1 MAGEF
6 RWFADGE
13 QRVGPSTMPRNHA
26 ELPGH
31 RPTVREKLRSYSNL
45 PESGLS
51 SPVVAACAGI
61 AAEMVPNL
69 RRLTSEETL
78 THGPLAAKAGSEKIG
93 SDSNILV
100 AHDASS
106 MGVKHGEEYILLKQ
120 QMNLTLTT
128 APAHACGACG
138 QKTPW
143 GDSSSSSLKAPV
155 ATRST
160 PGKK

>member
-1 MAGEF
+1 MAGWGAP
-6 RWFADGE
+6 RART
-13 QRVGPSTMPRNHA
+13 RVGIGVR
-26 ELPGH
+26 LPALDH
-31 RPTVREKLRSYSNL
+31 PPKRSSEPYSNL